1 MKKFSK
7 NIQRVERL
15 VRQTYNACQIV
26 VEWERRYGYLRVSAE
41 SRTLMPMFYSKR
53 VFKTDIVN
61 EYICILF
68 SDNEA
73 CKDVNEGSSPVKSQQ
88 GAYPYE

>member
-1 MKKFSK
+1 
-7 NIQRVERL
+7 
-15 VRQTYNACQIV
+15 
-26 VEWERRYGYLRVSAE
+26 
-41 SRTLMPMFYSKR
+41 MPMFYSKR

-73 CKDVNEGSSPVKSQQ
+73 WKDVKEGSSPVKSQQ
-88 GAYPYE
+88 GAYPYEWYEATEPLQEKDEGCSWGGLGKQ

>member
-15 VRQTYNACQIV
+15 VKQTYNACQIV
-26 VEWERRYGYLRVSAE
+26 VEWERRDGYLRVSAE
-41 SRTLMPMFYSKR
+41 MPMFYSKR

-73 CKDVNEGSSPVKSQQ
+73 
-88 GAYPYE
+88 